1 LTPRER
7 AYGATLYR
15 GLNLTMPTKATHCDN
30 LRQAMY
36 TAVNEAFWA
45 YPDLDIAVYWALG
58 HFVSKGLHNALC
70 WGAETRFAT
79 ESLHSKLENYL
90 VGIGA

>member
-1 LTPRER
+1 VLTNP
-7 AYGATLYR
+7 
-15 GLNLTMPTKATHCDN
+15 
-30 LRQAMY
+30 
-36 TAVNEAFWA
+36 VVFWA
-45 YPDLDIAVYWALG
+45 VVNAGYWAVYWALG